1 MNLDFLNMKKLKR
14 NILILSIGIIAI
26 VIMMIII
33 LAGQKEQEVIEEYG
47 NEEGDYE
54 NYHYDKEIVTDHST
68 FFSIANCVQEY
79 LNSISLKV
87 EDISST
93 PVRGSK
99 MRSAATIY
107 AENQDITDETSK
119 REAIYNFLDST
130 YIEKNKITKENILN
144 KIGKQEE
151 VLLTPLKMYQ
161 VPSSKGTAQYAL
173 YGKTKPIEEGEEK
186 EVYFVISVD
195 KNNNTFS
202 ITPIDNNSYEDVKD
216 IPIAE
221 GKTIEKNDN
230 NSYSYRI
237 MQDNEVAQKYFTY
250 YKKLMEADATAA
262 YELLDEEYRNKR
274 FGGLEAFKAY
284 MEKNQEEI
292 EGYLAQEYEL
302 NQKKDKTEYICKDQ
316 YQHYYIFEVEG
327 VMQFSV
333 KLDNYTIE
341 EEEVKQEYQQAK
353 ETRKVE
359 MNIDKWIIMLNHRDY
374 KAAYEV
380 LDEEFRANY
389 FPSVEEFEDY
399 MRTTF
404 PIYYGLTFSDYSK
417 EAGVCIQDILLT
429 DIRAEEKMVLHE
441 TILMKLTDD
450 GFRMSFRILS

>member
-1 MNLDFLNMKKLKR
+1 
-14 NILILSIGIIAI
+14 
-26 VIMMIII
+26 MIII
-33 LAGQKEQEVIEEYG
+33 LLGQKEEEVIEEYG
-47 NEEGDYE
+47 NKEGDYE
-54 NYHYDKEIVTDHST
+54 NYSYDKEIVTDHST
-68 FFSIANCVQEY
+68 FFSIADCVQKY
-79 LNSISLKV
+79 LNSISLNV
-87 EDISST
+87 EEISST
-93 PVRGSK
+93 PVRGSN

-119 REAIYNFLDST
+119 KQAIYNFLDSS
-130 YIEKNKITKENILN
+130 YREKNKITKENILN
-144 KIGKQEE
+144 KIENQKE

-161 VPSSKGTAQYAL
+161 VLSSKGTVQYAL
-173 YGKTKPIEEGEEK
+173 YGKTTPIEEGEEK
-186 EVYFVISVD
+186 EVYFVISID
-195 KNNNTFS
+195 KNNDTFS
-202 ITPIDNNSYEDVKD
+202 ITPIDKNSYEDVKD

-237 MQDNEVAQKYFTY
+237 MQDNEVAQKYFSY
-250 YKKLMEADATAA
+250 YKNLMQADATAA

-274 FGGLEAFKAY
+274 FGGIEEFKKY
-284 MEKNQEEI
+284 IEKNQEEI

-302 NQKKDKTEYICKDQ
+302 SQKEDKTEYICKDQ
-316 YQHYYIFEVEG
+316 YQHYYIFDVEA

-341 EEEVKQEYQQAK
+341 EEQTKQEYQQAK
-353 ETRKVE
+353 EKRKVE

-389 FPSVEEFEDY
+389 FQSVDDFEEY
-399 MRTTF
+399 MRSTF

-429 DIRAEEKMVLHE
+429 DIKAEEKMVFHE
-441 TILMKLTDD
+441 TIIMKLTED